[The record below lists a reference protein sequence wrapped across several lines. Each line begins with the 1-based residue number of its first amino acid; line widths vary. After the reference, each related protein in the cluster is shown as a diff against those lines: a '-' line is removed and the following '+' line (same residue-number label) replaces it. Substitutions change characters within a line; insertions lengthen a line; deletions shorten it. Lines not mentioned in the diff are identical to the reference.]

1 MSSDL
6 QNGETRPMLHTSGP
20 DIVDPQG
27 RRVLLKGAAIAGF
40 LNMENFITGYPGH
53 EHEHRRA
60 MEEVLGKQKAQ
71 FFFDRLLHHFF
82 TEDDARYFASLGLN
96 CIRVSFNYRHF
107 IDDKANPGVFKQFGF
122 DLLDRVVGICRKY
135 NLWVILDLH
144 AVPGGQNQ
152 DWHYQIIDL
161 WVAIAKH
168 YANDPIIAG
177 CNPLNEPADPCH
189 VGLLQWYDRA
199 STAIREVDLDH
210 ILFLDGNTYAMDF
223 SHFDRVIP
231 NAVYSCHDYS
241 TMGFPIPGRPLY
253 SGTSDA
259 KAKLKS
265 QLERKIKFM
274 RDWNVPVRNGEWGP
288 IYPDPRQPGNVQDIV
303 DSRIKLLKEQLSLY
317 AEGQISWNIWLLKDI
332 GYQGMIY
339 VSPDSPYMRLVGDFV
354 SKKQRLGV
362 DFWGCTDKEGVCD
375 VYRPFLDGLK
385 KMVPQHLHGKKY
397 PPTWTFERQVERA
410 VRECLLSEYLKWEYA
425 ELFKVKSED

>member
-1 MSSDL
+1 MSSEI

-40 LNMENFITGYPGH
+40 LNMENFVTGYPGD

-60 MEEVLGKQKAQ
+60 MEEVLGREKAQ
-71 FFFDRLLHHFF
+71 YFFDRLLHHFF

-96 CIRVSFNYRHF
+96 CIRVPFNYRHF
-107 IDDKANPGVFKQFGF
+107 IDNKADPGVFKQSGF
-122 DLLDRVVGICRKY
+122 DLLDRVVEICRKH

-144 AVPGGQNQ
+144 AAPGGQNQ
-152 DWHYQIIDL
+152 DWHSDSGLPRAMLWEFKPFQDQIIDL

-168 YANDPIIAG
+168 YVKDPIIAG
-177 CNPLNEPADPCH
+177 YNPLNEPADPSH
-189 VGLLQWYDRA
+189 IGLLEWYDRA
-199 STAIREVDLDH
+199 SAAIREVDPDH
-210 ILFLDGNTYAMDF
+210 ILFLDGNTYAMNF

-241 TMGFPIPGRPLY
+241 TMGFPIPGQPLY
-253 SGTSDA
+253 SGTA
-259 KAKLKS
+259 AEKAKLKA
-265 QLERKIKFM
+265 QLERKIRFM
-274 RDWNVPVRNGEWGP
+274 RDWNVPVWNGEWGP
-288 IYPDPRQPGNVQDIV
+288 VYPDSRQPGNVQDIV
-303 DSRIKLLKEQLSLY
+303 DSRIALLKEQLNLY

-332 GYQGMIY
+332 GYQGMVY
-339 VSPDSPYMRLVGDFV
+339 VNPDSPYMQLVGDFV

-362 DFWGCTDKEGVCD
+362 DFWGCTDKEGVRD
-375 VYRPFLDGLK
+375 VYHPFLDGLK

-397 PPTWTFERQVERA
+397 PPT
-410 VRECLLSEYLKWEYA
+410 
-425 ELFKVKSED
+425 